1 MAKLISKTYG
11 EALFELAIE
20 EQKLD
25 VLFEE
30 AKAVRDILRE
40 NADFGKL
47 MGHPKIPR
55 EDKIKVAEEVFKG
68 RVSEELTGFLVLI
81 IEKDRSFEIDAILTY
96 FIDRVK
102 EEKHIGVA
110 FVTTA
115 VELDEA
121 TQTKIKKRLLET
133 TKYKEMEMHYT
144 VDASI
149 IGGMVIRIGDRVI
162 DSSITTKLNEL
173 KKQLLKIQLG

>member
-11 EALFELAIE
+11 EALFELAVE

-25 VLFEE
+25 VLLEE
-30 AKAVRDILRE
+30 AKVVRDILRE

-47 MGHPKIPR
+47 MSHPKISR
-55 EDKIKVAEEVFKG
+55 EDKVKVAQEVFKG
-68 RVSEELTGFLVLI
+68 RVSDEMTGFLILVV
-81 IEKDRSFEIDAILTY
+81 EKDRSLELDAILTY

-115 VELDEA
+115 IAIDEA
-121 TQTKIKKRLLET
+121 TQKKIKGRLLET
-133 TKYKEMEMHYT
+133 TKYKEMEMHYA
-144 VDASI
+144 VDPSI
-149 IGGMVIRIGDRVI
+149 IGGMVVRIGDRVI

>member
-11 EALFELAIE
+11 EALFELAVE

-47 MGHPKIPR
+47 LNHPKIPR
-55 EDKIKVAEEVFKG
+55 EDKVKVAEEVFKG
-68 RVSEELTGFLVLI
+68 RVSGELTGFLVLI
-81 IEKDRSFEIDAILTY
+81 IEKDRSTELDAILTY

-115 VELDEA
+115 VELDKA
-121 TQTKIKKRLLET
+121 TQMKVKQRLLEA

>member
-11 EALFELAIE
+11 EALFELAVE

-40 NADFGKL
+40 NSDFGKL
-47 MGHPKIPR
+47 MGHPKIPG
-55 EDKIKVAEEVFKG
+55 EDKVKVAEEVFKG
-68 RVSEELTGFLVLI
+68 RVSGELTGFLVLI
-81 IEKDRSFEIDAILTY
+81 IEKDRSDEIDDILTY

-115 VELDEA
+115 VELDKA
-121 TQTKIKKRLLET
+121 TQTKIKQRLLET

-144 VDASI
+144 VDTSI
-149 IGGMVIRIGDRVI
+149 IGGMIIRIGDRVI

>member
-11 EALFELAIE
+11 EALFGLAVE

-25 VLFEE
+25 ALSRE

-47 MGHPKIPR
+47 MSHPKISM
-55 EDKIKVAEEVFKG
+55 EDKIKVAEEVFKD
-68 RVSEELTGFLVLI
+68 RVSGEMAGFLVI
-81 IEKDRSFEIDAILTY
+81 MIEKERYTDLDATLTY

-115 VELDEA
+115 ATIDEA
-121 TQTKIKKRLLET
+121 IQLKIKQRLLET
-133 TKYKEMEMHYT
+133 TKYKEMEMHYA
-144 VDASI
+144 VDASL

-162 DSSITTKLNEL
+162 DTSITTKLNEL
-173 KKQLLKIQLG
+173 KRQLLKIQLG

>member
-11 EALFELAIE
+11 EALFELAVE

-47 MGHPKIPR
+47 LNHPKIPR
-55 EDKIKVAEEVFKG
+55 EDKVKVAEEVFKG
-68 RVSEELTGFLVLI
+68 RVSGELTGFLVLI
-81 IEKDRSFEIDAILTY
+81 IEKDRSTELDAILTY

-115 VELDEA
+115 VELDKA
-121 TQTKIKKRLLET
+121 IQLRVKQRLLET
-133 TKYKEMEMHYT
+133 TKYKEMEMNYM
-144 VDASI
+144 VDTSI

>member
-11 EALFELAIE
+11 EALFELAVE

-30 AKAVRDILRE
+30 AKAVREILRE
-40 NADFGKL
+40 NAEFGKL
-47 MGHPKIPR
+47 MTHPKISR
-55 EDKIKVAEEVFKG
+55 EDKVKVAEEVFRG
-68 RVSEELTGFLVLI
+68 RASKEMTGFLVII
-81 IEKDRSFEIDAILTY
+81 IEKDRYNDLDATLTY

-115 VELDEA
+115 IALDEA

-133 TKYKEMEMHYT
+133 TKYETMEMNYS
-144 VDASI
+144 VDPAI

-162 DSSITTKLNEL
+162 DSSVTTKLNEL

>member
-11 EALFELAIE
+11 EALFELAVE

-30 AKAVRDILRE
+30 AKAVREILRD
-40 NADFGKL
+40 NADFGRL
-47 MGHPKIPR
+47 MTHPKISG
-55 EDKIKVAEEVFKG
+55 EEKVQMTEAVFKG
-68 RVSEELTGFLVLI
+68 RVSKEMTGFLVI
-81 IEKDRSFEIDAILTY
+81 ILEKARYRDLDAVLTY

-102 EEKHIGVA
+102 EKKHIGVA

-115 VELDEA
+115 VALDEA
-121 TQTKIKKRLLET
+121 TQTKIVKRLLET
-133 TKYKEMEMHYT
+133 TGYETMEMHYS
-144 VDASI
+144 VDPSI
-149 IGGMVIRIGDRVI
+149 IGGMIIRIGDRVI

>member
-11 EALFELAIE
+11 EALYELAAE

-25 VLFEE
+25 VLFEK
-30 AKAVRDILRE
+30 AKVIREILKE
-40 NADFGKL
+40 NPDFDRL
-47 MGHPKIPR
+47 MNYPKISG
-55 EDKIKVAEEVFKG
+55 EEKIEVAENVFKG
-68 RVSEELTGFLVLI
+68 RVSGEMSCFLKIMVEKGRFTELDGT
-81 IEKDRSFEIDAILTY
+81 LTY

-115 VELDEA
+115 VALDAEA
-121 TQTKIKKRLLET
+121 QTKIKTRLLET
-133 TKYKEMEMHYT
+133 TRYKEMEIHYK
-144 VDASI
+144 VDPSI
-149 IGGMVIRIGDRVI
+149 IGGLVIRIGDRVI

>member
-11 EALFELAIE
+11 EALFELAVE

-47 MGHPKIPR
+47 LNHPKIPR
-55 EDKIKVAEEVFKG
+55 EDKVKVAEEVFKG
-68 RVSEELTGFLVLI
+68 RVSGELTGFLVLI
-81 IEKDRSFEIDAILTY
+81 IEKDRSTELDAILTY

-115 VELDEA
+115 VELDKA
-121 TQTKIKKRLLET
+121 TQMKVKQRLLET

>member
-25 VLFEE
+25 ELFEE
-30 AKAVRDILRE
+30 AKAVREILRE
-40 NADFGKL
+40 NAEFGKL
-47 MGHPKIPR
+47 MSHPKISK
-55 EDKIKVAEEVFKG
+55 EDKVRVAEEVFRG
-68 RVSEELTGFLVLI
+68 RISGEMTGFLVII
-81 IEKDRSFEIDAILTY
+81 IEKGRFQELDATLTY

-115 VELDEA
+115 VALDEA
-121 TQTKIKKRLLET
+121 TQKKIVKRLLET
-133 TKYKEMEMHYT
+133 TPYETMEMHYS
-144 VDASI
+144 VDPAI

-173 KKQLLKIQLG
+173 KKQLMKIQLG

>member
-11 EALFELAIE
+11 EALYELAVE

-25 VLFEE
+25 VLFKEVG
-30 AKAVRDILRE
+30 AILEILKE
-40 NADFGKL
+40 NPDFGKL
-47 MGHPKIPR
+47 MTHPKISR
-55 EDKIKVAEEVFKG
+55 DEKTEVVEKVFKG
-68 RVSEELTGFLVLI
+68 RVSGEMAGFLRIMV
-81 IEKDRSFEIDAILTY
+81 EKGRFTELDATLAY

-110 FVTTA
+110 YVTTA
-115 VELDEA
+115 VALDKA
-121 TQTKIKKRLLET
+121 AQLKIKARLLET
-133 TKYKEMEMHYT
+133 TRYKEMEMNYT
-144 VDASI
+144 VDSSI

>member
-11 EALFELAIE
+11 EALFELALE
-20 EQKLD
+20 EKKLD
-25 VLFEE
+25 ELFEE

-40 NADFGKL
+40 NADFGKF
-47 MGHPKIPR
+47 MSHPKIPR
-55 EDKIKVAEEVFKG
+55 EDKVKVAEEVFKG
-68 RVSEELTGFLVLI
+68 RVSGELTGFLVLI
-81 IEKDRSFEIDAILTY
+81 IEKDRCGEMDAILTY

-102 EEKHIGVA
+102 EEKRIGVA

-115 VELDEA
+115 IALEEA
-121 TQTKIKKRLLET
+121 TKLRVKQRLLET
-133 TKYKEMEMHYT
+133 TDYKEMEMHYT

-149 IGGMVIRIGDRVI
+149 IGGMIIRIGDRVI
-162 DSSITTKLNEL
+162 DTSITTKLNEL

>member
-11 EALFELAIE
+11 EALFELAAE

-25 VLFEE
+25 ELFEE
-30 AKAVRDILRE
+30 AKAVREILKE
-40 NADFGKL
+40 HTDFGKL
-47 MGHPKIPR
+47 MTHPRISK
-55 EDKIKVAEEVFKG
+55 EEKALVAEEVFKG
-68 RVSEELTGFLVLI
+68 RISSEMVGFLRII
-81 IEKDRSFEIDAILTY
+81 IEKGRFAELDETLTY

-102 EEKHIGVA
+102 EEKRIGVA

-115 VELDEA
+115 EELDENTCA
-121 TQTKIKKRLLET
+121 KVEKRLLDT
-133 TKYKEMEMHYT
+133 TKYETMEMYYI
-144 VDASI
+144 VDPSI

-173 KKQLLKIQLG
+173 KKQLMKIQLS

>member
-11 EALFELAIE
+11 EALFELAME

-47 MGHPKIPR
+47 MGNPKISG
-55 EDKIKVAEEVFKG
+55 EDKLKVAEKVFKG
-68 RVSEELTGFLVLI
+68 RVSDEMAGFLMII
-81 IEKDRSFEIDAILTY
+81 IEKDRYAELDAILTY

-115 VELDEA
+115 VKLEEA
-121 TQTKIKKRLLET
+121 AQTKIKNRLLET
-133 TKYKEMEMHYT
+133 TKYETMEMHYS
-144 VDASI
+144 VDPSI

>member
-1 MAKLISKTYG
+1 MAKQISKTYG
-11 EALFELAIE
+11 EALFELAVE

-30 AKAVRDILRE
+30 AKAVREILRD
-40 NADFGKL
+40 NADFGRL
-47 MGHPKIPR
+47 MTHPKISG
-55 EDKIKVAEEVFKG
+55 EEKVQMTEEVFKG
-68 RVSEELTGFLVLI
+68 RVSKEMTGFLVII
-81 IEKDRSFEIDAILTY
+81 IEKDRYRDLDAVLTY

-115 VELDEA
+115 VALDEA
-121 TQTKIKKRLLET
+121 TQTKIVKRLLET
-133 TKYKEMEMHYT
+133 TGYETMEMHYS
-144 VDASI
+144 VDPSI
-149 IGGMVIRIGDRVI
+149 IGGMIIRIGDRVI

>member
-11 EALFELAIE
+11 EALFELAME

-25 VLFEE
+25 MLFEE
-30 AKAVRDILRE
+30 AKAVHEILRE

-47 MGHPKIPR
+47 MSHPKIPK
-55 EDKIKVAEEVFKG
+55 EDKIKVAEQVFKG
-68 RVSEELTGFLVLI
+68 RVSGEMSGFLVI
-81 IEKDRSFEIDAILTY
+81 MIDKERYPELDATLTY

-115 VELDEA
+115 VKLEEA
-121 TQTKIKKRLLET
+121 TQLKIKKRLLET
-133 TKYKEMEMHYT
+133 TKYETMEMHFS
-144 VDASI
+144 VDPSI

>member
-25 VLFEE
+25 VLFQE

-47 MGHPKIPR
+47 LNHPKIPR
-55 EDKIKVAEEVFKG
+55 TDKIKVAEEVFKG
-68 RVSEELTGFLVLI
+68 RVSGELTGFLVLI
-81 IEKDRSFEIDAILTY
+81 IEKDRSKELDAILTY

-115 VELDEA
+115 VELDKA
-121 TQTKIKKRLLET
+121 TQMKVKQRLLET
-133 TKYKEMEMHYT
+133 TRYKGMEMHYT

-149 IGGMVIRIGDRVI
+149 IGGMVVRIGDRVI

>member
-11 EALFELAIE
+11 EALFELAVE

-25 VLFEE
+25 MLFEE

-40 NADFGKL
+40 NTDFGKL
-47 MGHPKIPR
+47 LNHPKIPR

-68 RVSEELTGFLVLI
+68 RVSGELTGFLVLI
-81 IEKDRSFEIDAILTY
+81 IEKDRSKELDTILTY

-115 VELDEA
+115 VELDKA
-121 TQTKIKKRLLET
+121 AKLRVKQRLLET
-133 TKYKEMEMHYT
+133 TNYKEMEMHYT

>member
-11 EALFELAIE
+11 EALYELAVE

-25 VLFEE
+25 MLFEE
-30 AKAVRDILRE
+30 AKAVQDILRE

-47 MGHPKIPR
+47 MSHPKIPK
-55 EDKIKVAEEVFKG
+55 EDKVKVAEKVFKG
-68 RVSEELTGFLVLI
+68 RVSSEMEGFLVI
-81 IEKDRSFEIDAILTY
+81 VIEKDRYVWLDDILTY
-96 FIDRVK
+96 FIDKVK
-102 EEKHIGVA
+102 EVKHIGVA

-115 VELDEA
+115 VALDEA

-133 TKYKEMEMHYT
+133 TGYQTMEMHYS
-144 VDASI
+144 VDPSL
-149 IGGMVIRIGDRVI
+149 IGGMVIRIGDRII

>member
-11 EALFELAIE
+11 EALFELAKE

-25 VLFEE
+25 MLFEE
-30 AKAVRDILRE
+30 AKAIRDILRE

-47 MGHPKIPR
+47 MNHPKIPK
-55 EDKIKVAEEVFKG
+55 EDKIKVAEEVFKS
-68 RVSEELTGFLVLI
+68 RVSSEMSGFLVI
-81 IEKDRSFEIDAILTY
+81 MIDKERYAELDATLTY

-115 VELDEA
+115 AALDEA
-121 TQTKIKKRLLET
+121 TQMKVKARLLET
-133 TKYKEMEMHYT
+133 TRYKVMEMHYM
-144 VDASI
+144 VDPSI

>member
-20 EQKLD
+20 EQKLE

-30 AKAVRDILRE
+30 AKVVRDILRE
-40 NADFGKL
+40 NTDFGKL
-47 MGHPKIPR
+47 LNHPKIPR

-68 RVSEELTGFLVLI
+68 RVSGELTGFLVLI
-81 IEKDRSFEIDAILTY
+81 IEKDRSKELDAILTY

-115 VELDEA
+115 IELDKA
-121 TQTKIKKRLLET
+121 IQLRVKQRLLET
-133 TKYKEMEMHYT
+133 TKYKEMEMNYM
-144 VDASI
+144 VDTSI

>member
-11 EALFELAIE
+11 EALFELAVE

-30 AKAVRDILRE
+30 AKAVREILRD
-40 NADFGKL
+40 NADFGRL
-47 MGHPKIPR
+47 MTHPKISG
-55 EDKIKVAEEVFKG
+55 EEKVQMTEEVFKG
-68 RVSEELTGFLVLI
+68 RVSKEMTGFLVII
-81 IEKDRSFEIDAILTY
+81 IEKDRYRDLDAVLTY

-115 VELDEA
+115 VALVEA
-121 TQTKIKKRLLET
+121 TQTKIVKRLLET
-133 TKYKEMEMHYT
+133 TGYETMEMHYS
-144 VDASI
+144 VDPSI
-149 IGGMVIRIGDRVI
+149 IGGMIIRIGDRVI

>member
-11 EALFELAIE
+11 EALFELAAE

-25 VLFEE
+25 LLLEE
-30 AKAVRDILRE
+30 AKAVRDVLRE

-47 MGHPKIPR
+47 MNHPKIPR
-55 EDKIKVAEEVFKG
+55 EDKVKVAETVFKG
-68 RVSEELTGFLVLI
+68 RVSGEMTGFLVLV
-81 IEKDRSFEIDAILTY
+81 IEKDRAEELDAILTY

-115 VELDEA
+115 VALEEA
-121 TQTKIKKRLLET
+121 TQTKIKERLLET
-133 TKYKEMEMHYT
+133 TGYKEMEMHYS
-144 VDASI
+144 VDPAI
-149 IGGMVIRIGDRVI
+149 IGGMIVRIGDRVI
-162 DSSITTKLNEL
+162 DTSITTKLNGL
-173 KKQLLKIQLG
+173 KKQLMKIQLG

>member
-11 EALFELAIE
+11 EALYELAEE
-20 EQKLD
+20 EQRLD
-25 VLFEE
+25 MLFDE

-47 MGHPKIPR
+47 MSHPKIPK
-55 EDKIKVAEEVFKG
+55 EDKVKVAEEVFKG
-68 RVSEELTGFLVLI
+68 RVSSEMEGFLVI
-81 IEKDRSFEIDAILTY
+81 VIEKDRYVWLDDILTY
-96 FIDRVK
+96 FIDKVK
-102 EEKHIGVA
+102 EVKHIGVA

-115 VELDEA
+115 VALDEA

-133 TKYKEMEMHYT
+133 TKYRTMEMHYS
-144 VDASI
+144 VEPSL
-149 IGGMVIRIGDRVI
+149 IGGMVIRIGDRII

>member
-11 EALFELAIE
+11 EALLELAIE

-81 IEKDRSFEIDAILTY
+81 IEKDRSCEMDAILTY

-115 VELDEA
+115 VEPDEA
-121 TQTKIKKRLLET
+121 TRTKIKKRLLET

>member
-11 EALFELAIE
+11 EALYELAEE
-20 EQKLD
+20 EQRLD
-25 VLFEE
+25 MLFDE

-47 MGHPKIPR
+47 MSHPKIPK
-55 EDKIKVAEEVFKG
+55 EDKVKVAEEVFKG
-68 RVSEELTGFLVLI
+68 RVSGELTGFLVLI
-81 IEKDRSFEIDAILTY
+81 IEKDRSKELDAILTY

-115 VELDEA
+115 IELDKA
-121 TQTKIKKRLLET
+121 TKLKVKQRLLET
-133 TKYKEMEMHYT
+133 TKYKEMEMHYM

>member
-11 EALFELAIE
+11 DALFELAAE

-25 VLFEE
+25 LLLEE
-30 AKAVRDILRE
+30 AGAVRQILQDNTDFSRLMMQPRISH
-40 NADFGKL
+40 ADKLQIVKEVFEGRISQEL
-47 MGHPKIPR
+47 MG
-55 EDKIKVAEEVFKG
+55 
-68 RVSEELTGFLVLI
+68 FLLI
-81 IEKDRSFEIDAILTY
+81 VVEKDRYKELDSILAY

-102 EEKHIGVA
+102 ETKHIGVA
-110 FVTTA
+110 YVTTA
-115 VELDEA
+115 VAMDEA
-121 TQTKIKKRLLET
+121 AQEKIQSRLLET
-133 TKYKEMEMHYT
+133 TAYETMEMHYK

-149 IGGMVIRIGDRVI
+149 IGGMVIRIGDRVV

>member
-11 EALFELAIE
+11 EALYELAVE

-25 VLFEE
+25 MLFEE

-47 MGHPKIPR
+47 MSHPKIPK
-55 EDKIKVAEEVFKG
+55 EDKVKVAEKVFKG
-68 RVSEELTGFLVLI
+68 RVSSEMEGFLVI
-81 IEKDRSFEIDAILTY
+81 VIEKDRYAELDGILTY
-96 FIDRVK
+96 FIDKVK
-102 EEKHIGVA
+102 EVKHIGVA

-115 VELDEA
+115 VALDEA

-133 TKYKEMEMHYT
+133 TGYQTMEMHYS
-144 VDASI
+144 VDPSL
-149 IGGMVIRIGDRVI
+149 IGGMVIRIGDRII

>member
-11 EALFELAIE
+11 EALFELAVE

-30 AKAVRDILRE
+30 AKAVREILRD
-40 NADFGKL
+40 NADFGRL
-47 MGHPKIPR
+47 MTHPKISG
-55 EDKIKVAEEVFKG
+55 EEKVQMTEEVFKG
-68 RVSEELTGFLVLI
+68 RVSKEMTGFLVII
-81 IEKDRSFEIDAILTY
+81 IEKDRYRDLDAVLTY

-115 VELDEA
+115 VALDEA
-121 TQTKIKKRLLET
+121 TQTKIVKRLLET
-133 TKYKEMEMHYT
+133 TGYETMEMHYS
-144 VDASI
+144 VDPSI
-149 IGGMVIRIGDRVI
+149 IGGMIIRIGDRVI

>member
-11 EALFELAIE
+11 EALYELAVE

-25 VLFEE
+25 MLFEE
-30 AKAVRDILRE
+30 ALAVRDILKE
-40 NADFGKL
+40 NEDFGKL
-47 MGHPKIPR
+47 MNHPKIPR
-55 EDKIKVAEEVFKG
+55 EDKVKVAEEVFKG
-68 RVSEELTGFLVLI
+68 RISDEMTGFLVII
-81 IEKDRSFEIDAILTY
+81 IEKDRFKELYAILDY

-115 VELDEA
+115 IALNK
-121 TQTKIKKRLLET
+121 TTKAKIQKRLLET
-133 TKYKEMEMHYT
+133 TNYKT
-144 VDASI
+144 VEINYLVDPSI

-173 KKQLLKIQLG
+173 KKELLKIQLK

>member
-11 EALFELAIE
+11 EALFELAAE

-30 AKAVRDILRE
+30 AKTVLDVLRE

-47 MGHPKIPR
+47 MKLPKISKA
-55 EDKIKVAEEVFKG
+55 DKVKIAEEVFKN
-68 RVSEELTGFLVLI
+68 RVSNELSGFIVLMV
-81 IEKDRSFEIDAILTY
+81 EKERYDALESTLTY

-115 VELDEA
+115 HALDKQ
-121 TQTKIKKRLLET
+121 TQEKIKNRLLET
-133 TKYKEMEMHYT
+133 TKYQEMEVHYAE
-144 VDASI
+144 DASL
-149 IGGMVIRIGDRVI
+149 IGGMVVRIGDRVI
-162 DSSITTKLNEL
+162 DSSISTKLNEL
-173 KKQLLKIQLG
+173 QRQLLKIQLG